1 MWQHLLFAT
10 APDWARA
17 CFVLRACGCVVAD
30 GSSMYCVKQYD
41 FAGDGVRT
49 VDYMTITAGAGAV
62 QFCKQQ
68 CAAEPQCQFSVTS
81 LGKCYMKQNILSG
94 SFGTTKPDTAVDA
107 SCVKGEQNWALAA
120 LQVSAAPAGG
130 FGPAGGRAGGGNLTR
145 GISNTPR
152 KTSLRSAGAAAQPG
166 WIAFVLAGLLAV
178 LMAH

>member
-1 MWQHLLFAT
+1 M
-10 APDWARA
+10 
-17 CFVLRACGCVVAD
+17 
-30 GSSMYCVKQYD
+30 KNYD

-49 VDYMTITAGAGAV
+49 VDYITITSGAGAV

-130 FGPAGGRAGGGNLTR
+130 ITGRMAGGGGNSTGR
-145 GISNTPR
+145 SINNSAAR
-152 KTSLRSAGAAAQPG
+152 KTSLGRSAGDASRPSLLVVVVSS
-166 WIAFVLAGLLAV
+166 VLAVALSMLL
-178 LMAH
+178 MQH